1 MILTGKKIYLCN
13 IDGTPITVLNGVDIP
28 SVNYNPHV
36 KDYDT
41 LSFTVDKYIIIDG
54 EQIKSNGYELLGL
67 YMYVMLEDYGVFQMQ
82 QPSINNDGNKESKSI
97 TAYSREKEFEDKDF
111 ENFKVNM
118 GEKDSQEQLID
129 GNVDELGFAKNF
141 ITFYKPKTSDQHFS
155 LLNII
160 LAKMPGWSISDE
172 DIDPILWDKKL
183 SLDEGNVNLYALLT
197 SIIAPKVE
205 CLFLFDTINRK
216 VKAISKE
223 SLDRETNIFIGF
235 RNLAKSIDITIDED
249 SVYTRFFCQGDN
261 ELRLEDWNYGDNRI
275 FDLSYFMT
283 EPYMSSELIRKV
295 KKWVSWRDDNRNDY
309 ADLAKKSA
317 DIDDKIIELTNR
329 VPNDGDYYKQ
339 WDDMNEE
346 SLKQNLKYYNTLLT
360 SLQVSVDDNPTY
372 TPNKDDPNR
381 EYIPWKKSDGT
392 IDHDKYLLLLYDLA
406 NGYGGYYTYYEV
418 LNYIVPN
425 IEIAIKNLNLPD
437 DNKSDYIKT
446 YETNWELYGL
456 TELQNKQKEYENQ
469 LDILKDYAKDW
480 NDLTDEEKAKYLNNE
495 DSYNIKHDEY
505 KKYKDWLGSE
515 NTKDTL
521 LYTLKKVKAEI
532 DSLNTELG
540 KVNER
545 RISYVK
551 QASINHE
558 SYGFTEND
566 IFVINSLFHDTD
578 YQNTNILSTS
588 VDTTIT
594 MIDRE
599 KELFD
604 DSVSKLSEVSQ
615 PQFKFTVSM
624 DNLLRIP
631 EFKDWVDD
639 FKLLNYVR
647 LGIRDD
653 YSVKLRIVSMSWN
666 PCDITPDITVE
677 FSSMITSRS
686 GRNDLT
692 DILQTENNRGS
703 KNSISIGTGNSKD
716 EEEWRTNLLQ
726 LLIKSQI
733 FKQSVGNIASGTT
746 GEVDTA
752 YIQQLVSQYIKTGKI
767 DVSQI
772 TGDEAKFKKFFTD
785 YMDADY
791 IVSNTTITKSLT
803 ADVATI
809 RNAITGTSSSETN
822 ITLNLNANN
831 AKIDSALVKSLISE
845 NITVADLKTHIATA
859 DVITLISSGTGSPSI
874 AFKDATQ
881 QFYDSDGNVRVQIG
895 QDGNGDFNFI
905 VKNGDRTA
913 LFDENGI
920 TQNGIPNGTI
930 INDMI
935 SDKTINKDKLSFNVE
950 TDDNGN
956 LVTNINNIYTK
967 DGKWINEYTTYKES
981 TENSLQ
987 NLNSKVD
994 KFSPYNILVFDSFGN
1009 QNIEDNTVGAIY
1021 VRIMKNGE
1029 EVDPLK
1035 STYFSSTPPDNPS
1048 DGDFYYYL
1056 DSDNKKVQLKKY
1068 INGLWVNQTDDPE
1081 YQYNFYRRDNSGNLI
1096 DKDSPYAS
1104 GKAIYVEGNII
1115 TDNKILFEVE
1125 VTLPDVDIDPTDKS
1139 EIFAY
1144 IDKKFENL
1152 DMIATEDEAM
1162 GYLNIG

>member
-1 MILTGKKIYLCN
+1 MIESGKLIYLCKPN
-13 IDGTPITVLNGVDIP
+13 REIITQLNGIDIP
-28 SVNYNPHV
+28 SVSYSDKA
-36 KDYDT
+36 KDYNS
-41 LSFTVDKYIIIDG
+41 LSFDVDRYINVDG
-54 EQIKSNGYELLGL
+54 SYVESNGYDLLHVYMEL
-67 YMYVMLEDYGVFQMQ
+67 YLEDIGYFQMQ
-82 QPSINNDGNKESKSI
+82 EPEISNDGYAEKKTV
-97 TAYSREKEFEDKDF
+97 TAYSLEKQFENKDLVGFKINTGDKDSR
-111 ENFKVNM
+111 EYLATDNVN
-118 GEKDSQEQLID
+118 
-129 GNVDELGFAKNF
+129 ELGLAKEYVL
-141 ITFYKPKTSDQHFS
+141 FYRKDNPELS
-155 LLNII
+155 LMHI
-160 LAKMPGWSISDE
+160 LLEKMPGWSVDE
-172 DIDPILWDKKL
+172 NDIDPLLRDMKYQF
-183 SLDEGNVNLYALLT
+183 DEDNINIYGFMT
-197 SIIAPKVE
+197 SVLAPKAE
-205 CLFLFDTINRK
+205 CIFLFDTINRK
-216 VKAISKE
+216 IKAISKK
-223 SLDRETNIFIGF
+223 SLELNTNIFIGF
-235 RNLAKSIDITIDED
+235 RNLVNSVEVSCEED
-249 SVYTRFFCQGDN
+249 SVYTRFHVAGKDN
-261 ELRLEDWNYGDNRI
+261 ITLSLANFNDERI
-275 FDLSYFMT
+275 FDYSYFMN
-283 EPYMSSELIRKV
+283 ESYMSKELIQKMKDWIKYRE
-295 KKWVSWRDDNRNDY
+295 SQRDSFIS
-309 ADLAKKSA
+309 LSKELA
-317 DIDDKIIELTNR
+317 DIRDKISDIENR
-329 VPNDGDYYKQ
+329 VPNDGDNWKQ
-339 WDDMNEE
+339 WDEMTMDLLE
-346 SLKQNLKYYNTLLT
+346 KNLSYYNALLT
-360 SLQVSVDDNPTY
+360 SLQVSVDP
-372 TPNKDDPNR
+372 DPKY
-381 EYIPWKKSDGT
+381 EDPDKKEGYIPWKDSGGN
-392 IDHDKYLLLLYDLA
+392 IDHQKYLDLLYDLA
-406 NGYGGYYTYYEV
+406 NGYGGYYTYLEV
-418 LNYIVPN
+418 NSYIIPN
-425 IEIAIKNLNLPD
+425 IKIAIENYQVPD
-437 DNKSDYIKT
+437 DDKKEYVKEF
-446 YETNWELYGL
+446 ETNWDLYGT
-456 TELQNKQKEYENQ
+456 TELKNLKSKYEEK
-469 LDILKDYAKDW
+469 LAALKAYEKDW
-480 NDLTDEEKAKYLNNE
+480 NELSKDEQAKYPGGE
-495 DSYNIKHDEY
+495 AQYDAAGHSQY
-505 KKYKDWLGSE
+505 KEISGYIGSE
-515 NTKDTL
+515 STPGTL
-521 LYTLKKVKAEI
+521 LYKIAQLQNELDQLGKKK
-532 DSLNTELG
+532 DSLTKKRADIVE
-540 KVNER
+540 KVSIDNPDFNFTDAEKIK
-545 RISYVK
+545 ISDLT
-551 QASINHE
+551 I
-558 SYGFTEND
+558 
-566 IFVINSLFHDTD
+566 DTD
-578 YQNTNILSTS
+578 YTNSNILVTS
-588 VDTTIT
+588 LDTTS
-594 MIDRE
+594 DRVDIA
-599 KELFD
+599 KELYD
-604 DSVSKLSEVSQ
+604 DSTSKLSEVCQ
-615 PQFKFTVSM
+615 PQYSFTTEM
-624 DNLLRIP
+624 DNLLVLP
-631 EFKDWVDD
+631 EFHDWKDD
-639 FKLLNYVR
+639 FKLLNYIW

-653 YSVKLRIVSMSWN
+653 YSVKLRLIGRTWN
-666 PCDITPDITVE
+666 PCDTSPELKVT
-677 FSSMITSRS
+677 FSNMITSKS
-686 GRNDLT
+686 GRSDLT
-692 DILQTENNRGS
+692 DFLQADNNRGS
-703 KNSISIGTGNSKD
+703 KNSISIGTGDSKT
-716 EEEWRTNLLQ
+716 EEEWRTNLLK
-726 LLIKSQI
+726 LLISSQL
-733 FKQSVGNIASGTT
+733 FQKSVGNIASGTT

-791 IVSNTTITKSLT
+791 IVSNTTITKSLR

-895 QDGNGDFNFI
+895 QDGNGNFNFI

-1104 GKAIYVEGNII
+1104 GKAIYVEGSII
-1115 TDNKILFEVE
+1115 TDNKIVFEIE
-1125 VTLPDVDIDPTDKS
+1125 VNLPDVDINPTDKS

-1144 IDKKFENL
+1144 IDKKFEDL

-1162 GYLNIG
+1162 GYLNLR

>member
-1 MILTGKKIYLCN
+1 MIESGKLIYLCKPN
-13 IDGTPITVLNGVDIP
+13 REIITQLNGVDIP
-28 SVNYNPHV
+28 SVSYSDQA
-36 KDYDT
+36 KDYNS
-41 LSFTVDKYIIIDG
+41 LSFDVDRYINVDG
-54 EQIKSNGYELLGL
+54 SYVESNGYDLLHVYMEL
-67 YMYVMLEDYGVFQMQ
+67 YLEDIGYFQMQ
-82 QPSINNDGNKESKSI
+82 EPAISNDGYAEKKTV
-97 TAYSREKEFEDKDF
+97 TAYSLEKQFENKDLVGFKINTGDKDSR
-111 ENFKVNM
+111 EYLATDNVN
-118 GEKDSQEQLID
+118 
-129 GNVDELGFAKNF
+129 ELGLAKEYVL
-141 ITFYKPKTSDQHFS
+141 FYRKDNPELS
-155 LLNII
+155 LMHI
-160 LAKMPGWSISDE
+160 LLEKMPGWSADE
-172 DIDPILWDKKL
+172 NDIDPLLRDMKYQF
-183 SLDEGNVNLYALLT
+183 DEDNINIYGFMT
-197 SIIAPKVE
+197 SILAPKAE
-205 CLFLFDTINRK
+205 CIFLFDTINRK
-216 VKAISKE
+216 IKAISKK
-223 SLDRETNIFIGF
+223 SLELNTNIFIGF
-235 RNLAKSIDITIDED
+235 RNLVNSVEVSCEED
-249 SVYTRFFCQGDN
+249 SVYTRFHVAGKDDITLSLANFND
-261 ELRLEDWNYGDNRI
+261 ERI
-275 FDLSYFMT
+275 FDYSYFMN
-283 EPYMSSELIRKV
+283 ESYMSKELIQKMKDWIKYRE
-295 KKWVSWRDDNRNDY
+295 SQRDSFIS
-309 ADLAKKSA
+309 LSKELA
-317 DIDDKIIELTNR
+317 DIRDKISDIENR
-329 VPNDGDYYKQ
+329 VPNDGDNWKQ
-339 WDDMNEE
+339 WDEMTMDLLE
-346 SLKQNLKYYNTLLT
+346 KNLSYYNALLT
-360 SLQVSVDDNPTY
+360 SLQVSVDPNPKY
-372 TPNKDDPNR
+372 EDPDKK
-381 EYIPWKKSDGT
+381 EGYIPWKDSGGN
-392 IDHDKYLLLLYDLA
+392 IDHQKYLDLLYDLA
-406 NGYGGYYTYYEV
+406 NGYGGYYTYLEV
-418 LNYIVPN
+418 NSYIIPN
-425 IEIAIKNLNLPD
+425 IKIAIENYQVPD
-437 DNKSDYIKT
+437 DDKKEYVKEF
-446 YETNWELYGL
+446 ETNWDLYGT
-456 TELQNKQKEYENQ
+456 TELKNLKSKYEEK
-469 LDILKDYAKDW
+469 LAALKAYEKDW
-480 NDLTDEEKAKYLNNE
+480 NELSKDEQAKYPGGE
-495 DSYNIKHDEY
+495 AQYDAAGHSQY
-505 KKYKDWLGSE
+505 KEISGYIGSE
-515 NTKDTL
+515 STPGTL
-521 LYTLKKVKAEI
+521 LYKIAQLQNELDQLGTKK
-532 DSLNTELG
+532 DSLTKKRADIVE
-540 KVNER
+540 KVSIDNPDFNFTDAEKIK
-545 RISYVK
+545 ISDLT
-551 QASINHE
+551 I
-558 SYGFTEND
+558 
-566 IFVINSLFHDTD
+566 DTD
-578 YQNTNILSTS
+578 YTNSNILITS
-588 VDTTIT
+588 LDTTS
-594 MIDRE
+594 DRVDIA
-599 KELFD
+599 KELYD
-604 DSVSKLSEVSQ
+604 DSTSKLSEVCQ
-615 PQFKFTVSM
+615 PQYSFTTEM
-624 DNLLRIP
+624 DNLLVLP
-631 EFKDWVDD
+631 EFQDWKDD
-639 FKLLNYVR
+639 FKLLNYIW

-653 YSVKLRIVSMSWN
+653 YSVKLRLIGRTWN
-666 PCDITPDITVE
+666 PCDTSPELKVT
-677 FSSMITSRS
+677 FSNMITSKS
-686 GRNDLT
+686 GRSDLT
-692 DILQTENNRGS
+692 DFLQADNNRGS
-703 KNSISIGTGNSKD
+703 KNSISIGTGDSKT
-716 EEEWRTNLLQ
+716 EEEWRTNLLK
-726 LLIKSQI
+726 LLISSQL
-733 FKQSVGNIASGTT
+733 FQKSVGNIASGTT

-881 QFYDSDGNVRVQIG
+881 QFYDSNGNVRVQIG

-905 VKNGDRTA
+905 VKNGDKTA

-1115 TDNKILFEVE
+1115 TDNKIVFEVE
-1125 VTLPDVDIDPTDKS
+1125 VDLPDVDINPTDKS

-1144 IDKKFENL
+1144 IDKKFEDL

-1162 GYLNIG
+1162 GYLNLR